1 MRILQESFKMGR
13 LKSWRVT
20 RQQWSI
26 CGTGLGYLEP
36 SILLLMV
43 YSLKN
48 LSERTCSVSMVVD
61 SWRRKSSSFC
71 VEIVYAVRFEFR
83 VH

>member
-36 SILLLMV
+36 SMA

-48 LSERTCSVSMVVD
+48 LSEGTCSVSMVVD